1 MTATLE
7 TTTQPSA
14 RLKQGS
20 FNWVVLAGLGVS
32 FVISGDFAGWQ
43 FGLGSGGWGGLFCA
57 LLIVAVLYMGMCL
70 ALAELSAALPS
81 AGGGH
86 LFAQVAVG
94 DFAGFMTA
102 IAILLEYV
110 LAPAAIATFISS
122 YVESLHIPGVP
133 AGWPVYLFCYVA
145 VVVVHLAGA
154 GEALKA
160 MCVVTIIAVAALV
173 LYTVVMAPHVHIS
186 AFTDGWSGASASHT
200 APGSPNRISLFDGGL
215 AGIWAA
221 IPFAMWFFLA
231 IEGVPMAAEEAKDPA
246 RSVPKAIVVAMMILL
261 VAAITMMVVGPGAA
275 GTGVVAESGNPLVAA
290 LERVG
295 ANHAVV
301 VAINYAAL
309 LGLVAS
315 FFSIIYGYSRLTFSL
330 SRAGLLPAFL
340 STTNRRGAPTWA
352 LIVPACVGFALTL
365 VADGDALMSVA
376 VFGAVV
382 SYPLMMVAHIVLRV
396 RRPEL
401 PRPYRT
407 PGGVVTSGVAL
418 VLSLGA
424 VVATFMNAPV
434 LAGCALG
441 VMALAAVG
449 YAVWGRNTSPVDIAQ
464 ERAARKRAERD
475 LKARDLEAPDLQT
488 PTLTPR
494 TPTALQAEEVR

>member
-133 AGWPVYLFCYVA
+133 AGWPIYLFCYVA

-186 AFTDGWSGASASHT
+186 VFTDGWSGASASHPASGT
-200 APGSPNRISLFDGGL
+200 SDRISLFDGGL

-382 SYPLMMVAHIVLRV
+382 SYALMMVAHIVLRV

-464 ERAARKRAERD
+464 ERAARKRAEQD
-475 LKARDLEAPDLQT
+475 LKEPVH
-488 PTLTPR
+488 TPR
-494 TPTALQAEEVR
+494 TPTTLQAEEVR

>member
-1 MTATLE
+1 MSASNE
-7 TTTQPSA
+7 TTTQQSTH
-14 RLKQGS
+14 LKQGS

-86 LFAQVAVG
+86 LFAQVAMG

-122 YVESLHIPGVP
+122 YAESLHIPGVP
-133 AGWPVYLFCYVA
+133 AGWPIYLFCYIA

-160 MCVVTIIAVAALV
+160 MCIVTIIAVAALV

-186 AFTDGWSGASASHT
+186 AFTDGWSGTSASHT
-200 APGSPNRISLFDGGL
+200 PPDTPDRISLFDGGL

-290 LERVG
+290 LERVD

-340 STTNRRGAPTWA
+340 SRTNRRGAPTWA
-352 LIVPACVGFALTL
+352 LIVPAGVGFALTL

-382 SYPLMMVAHIVLRV
+382 SYALMMVAHIVLRV

-407 PGGVVTSGVAL
+407 PGGIVTSGVAL

-464 ERAARKRAERD
+464 ERAARQRAERD
-475 LKARDLEAPDLQT
+475 LNARGLNPCNVEAHN
-488 PTLTPR
+488 LTPH
-494 TPTALQAEEVR
+494 TGAALQAEEAH

>member
-1 MTATLE
+1 MTTSLE
-7 TTTQPSA
+7 TTAQPSA

-43 FGLGSGGWGGLFCA
+43 FGLGSGGRGGLFCA

-133 AGWPVYLFCYVA
+133 AGWPIYLFCYVA

-186 AFTDGWSGASASHT
+186 AFTDGWSGASASHPASGT
-200 APGSPNRISLFDGGL
+200 SDRISLFDGGL

-382 SYPLMMVAHIVLRV
+382 SYALMMVAHIVLRV

-464 ERAARKRAERD
+464 ERAARKRAEQD
-475 LKARDLEAPDLQT
+475 LKEPVH
-488 PTLTPR
+488 TPR
-494 TPTALQAEEVR
+494 TPTTLQAEEVR